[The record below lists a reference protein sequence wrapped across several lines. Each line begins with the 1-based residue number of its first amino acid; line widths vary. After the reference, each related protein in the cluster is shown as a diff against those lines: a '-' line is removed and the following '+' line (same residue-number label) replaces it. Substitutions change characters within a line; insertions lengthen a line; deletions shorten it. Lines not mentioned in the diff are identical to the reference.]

1 MIWYKQ
7 HVSALS
13 DIITDLP
20 HLFDQQIKLSSEIMG
35 LPNILILFT
44 DILIFFEFF
53 FALV

>member
-7 HVSALS
+7 HFCALS

-20 HLFDQQIKLSSEIMG
+20 HLFDQQIIIYDHGFAKYFDTFHRYFDIF
-35 LPNILILFT
+35 LI
-44 DILIFFEFF
+44 F